1 MPNDDGRTTT
11 KTEEEEEGES
21 RASTLSLI
29 VYSCANMA
37 LFRLEREA
45 DGEKAQRHVA
55 SLPNSKRYTNVTG
68 TVGVT
73 VTPQLSAD
81 FRTNASLILPFYH

>member
-1 MPNDDGRTTT
+1 CRISPNDDGRTTT

-37 LFRLEREA
+37 LLHLLFLLNIFFLKLFEA
-45 DGEKAQRHVA
+45 FI
-55 SLPNSKRYTNVTG
+55 NKR
-68 TVGVT
+68 
-73 VTPQLSAD
+73 
-81 FRTNASLILPFYH
+81 F